1 MQMRK
6 LAFYEF
12 GCRNILY
19 LMFESFSIYY
29 LYQKRLAEA
38 ICHSE
43 IVKPNI
49 LLRKLKQRKKIK
61 EKKVCVCVWNTSVKM
76 ADGGKICRHP
86 NLRLIYGTLWAMN
99 LFYTKCTISKFRNSI
114 TVLKLLKP
122 LSKFSARPSDDSNLV
137 FESLPA
143 AATCSLV
150 LLVKCSSLNFSAQ
163 KFCFFLVFLSLI
175 YKCAGLSINRA
186 EWLHETSWLGQPSWI
201 VFQKR
206 ASTAKRASSLSAYLT
221 SEKISTEFT
230 TDCRVVFKMMQN
242 SAQSYR

>member
-1 MQMRK
+1 MRMRK

-38 ICHSE
+38 ICYSE

-61 EKKVCVCVWNTSVKM
+61 EKKVCVYVCVWNTSVKM

-86 NLRLIYGTLWAMN
+86 
-99 LFYTKCTISKFRNSI
+99 
-114 TVLKLLKP
+114 
-122 LSKFSARPSDDSNLV
+122 
-137 FESLPA
+137 
-143 AATCSLV
+143 
-150 LLVKCSSLNFSAQ
+150 
-163 KFCFFLVFLSLI
+163 FLSLI

-206 ASTAKRASSLSAYLT
+206 ASTAKRANSLSA
-221 SEKISTEFT
+221 
-230 TDCRVVFKMMQN
+230 
-242 SAQSYR
+242 